1 MLTMRCFGWFNDNEL
16 CDMCRE
22 VLTRKYDK
30 CKQTYKDKINKQKE
44 LDEIRDSCIY
54 CIGEFDEYTPFYA
67 CNKRGM
73 GYGSH
78 ADRCR
83 PTLECKTYKATKS

>member
-1 MLTMRCFGWFNDNEL
+1 MRCFGWFNDNEL

-44 LDEIRDSCIY
+44 LKINCIRQYHAGRKTPEEIEGIISDLKQESYNYRRSI
-54 CIGEFDEYTPFYA
+54 PFYQ
-67 CNKRGM
+67 K
-73 GYGSH
+73 
-78 ADRCR
+78 
-83 PTLECKTYKATKS
+83 